1 MLFFLLTVSSN
12 LFLLLLSLMPFSHG
26 VGFSQMFGGSRL
38 SSLIQLSMMP
48 VLFTLAYTEYLGGKE
63 RTVGEIWGLS

>member
-1 MLFFLLTVSSN
+1 
-12 LFLLLLSLMPFSHG
+12 MPFSHG